1 MMAIENLQRIVP
13 PLTEWFRAF
22 ARDLP
27 WRSDPLPYYVWIS
40 EIMLQQTRVE
50 AVKPYFRRFTEALPD
65 VKALADCPEE
75 ELFKLSDPSAAR
87 YRGIMKPCCLC
98 RGSAP
103 IRPAPLRPSLS
114 EFP

>member
-75 ELFKLSDPSAAR
+75 DLFKLWEGPRTEPEKGGAGDR
-87 YRGIMKPCCLC
+87 
-98 RGSAP
+98 P
-103 IRPAPLRPSLS
+103 ILRRRDTGGL
-114 EFP
+114 